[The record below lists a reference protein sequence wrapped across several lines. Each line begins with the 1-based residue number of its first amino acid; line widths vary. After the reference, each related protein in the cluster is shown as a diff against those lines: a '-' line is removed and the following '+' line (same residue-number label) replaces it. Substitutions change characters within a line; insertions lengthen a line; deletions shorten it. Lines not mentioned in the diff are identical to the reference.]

1 MDPRK
6 IGDGGFCEALFLAA
20 SGARE
25 RWNGST
31 ATVAVAAS
39 RLPWSWF
46 VRGTGGA
53 RVPNIL
59 VLSLL

>member
-6 IGDGGFCEALFLAA
+6 IDDGGFCEALFLAA

-31 ATVAVAAS
+31 ATVAAS
-39 RLPWSWF
+39 RLPWF
-46 VRGTGGA
+46 IRGTGGA
-53 RVPNIL
+53 RVPNIV